1 MNKLDLVILVGGKG
15 LRLGSIT
22 KKIPKPLVNVNG
34 IPFLQH
40 LINFYSKF
48 NFQNIFLIAGYKG
61 DKIKKKFH
69 NKIFNLIK
77 VTCIIE
83 KKRKDTGGA
92 LYEIKKKIKND
103 FIIAN
108 GDSFID
114 INLQPFFM
122 KKFKYNY
129 LFLNKNIN
137 YKQNKKL
144 THLDIDSKGF
154 LVENSNAKLMN
165 SGVYFFKKNFLK
177 LIQNKKVSLENKIIK
192 KLISEKKIKGIVTRE
207 NVFDIGIKKTFLKM
221 EKSLLKKLKKPA
233 IFFDRDG
240 VINIDNKYVYKFK
253 DFIFKKIFF
262 QI

>member
-83 KKRKDTGGA
+83 KKRREKRGRCA
-92 LYEIKKKIKND
+92 LRIMRA
-103 FIIAN
+103 FRR
-108 GDSFID
+108 
-114 INLQPFFM
+114 NL
-122 KKFKYNY
+122 
-129 LFLNKNIN
+129 I
-137 YKQNKKL
+137 
-144 THLDIDSKGF
+144 
-154 LVENSNAKLMN
+154 
-165 SGVYFFKKNFLK
+165 
-177 LIQNKKVSLENKIIK
+177 
-192 KLISEKKIKGIVTRE
+192 
-207 NVFDIGIKKTFLKM
+207 
-221 EKSLLKKLKKPA
+221 
-233 IFFDRDG
+233 
-240 VINIDNKYVYKFK
+240 NKY
-253 DFIFKKIFF
+253 
-262 QI
+262 